1 MLADTSVTRLLAGD
15 FMVPSDSDEMGI
27 PSQIQRNAACPT
39 ELQHT
44 LFQYTTLPAI
54 DAHVKMRRITVL
66 SYRLH
71 LRFEYWIEINGL
83 VRTALDGSER

>member
-1 MLADTSVTRLLAGD
+1 
-15 FMVPSDSDEMGI
+15 MVPSDSDEMGI
-27 PSQIQRNAACPT
+27 PSQIGRNAACPT

-44 LFQYTTLPAI
+44 LSQHTTLPAT
-54 DAHVKMRRITVL
+54 DTYVKMRRITVL

-83 VRTALDGSER
+83 VRKALYSSER